1 MCRIS
6 FRVVVIDCKTLA
18 AASLLISSILSD
30 FVAVGAGGMVAVYLF
45 IRTWDLRESWIVR
58 GCSVGESDRVFDL
71 FALEKVDR
79 RSSCRFL
86 NRPSKS
92 LGDLAVSACR
102 HLMAVAPQIQAPHG
116 SSRTSEPTDRPTPL
130 QLQLFG
136 LAYCVLFV
144 VGCARQK
151 KKASFLLLLLRWS
164 WV

>member
-1 MCRIS
+1 M
-6 FRVVVIDCKTLA
+6 
-18 AASLLISSILSD
+18 
-30 FVAVGAGGMVAVYLF
+30 AVYLF
-45 IRTWDLRESWIVR
+45 IRAWDLRESWIVR

-86 NRPSKS
+86 KRPSKS

-116 SSRTSEPTDRPTPL
+116 SNRTSERTDRPTPL

-151 KKASFLLLLLRWS
+151 KKLRFCCCS
-164 WV
+164 CGGGCDAVARGALVFPRRTGFQVG